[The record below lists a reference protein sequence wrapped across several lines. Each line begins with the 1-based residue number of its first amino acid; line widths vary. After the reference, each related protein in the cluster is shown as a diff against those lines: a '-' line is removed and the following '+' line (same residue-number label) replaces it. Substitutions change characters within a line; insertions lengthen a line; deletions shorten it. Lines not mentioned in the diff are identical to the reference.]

1 MRIVGTSYTD
11 VPPGP
16 CLSVDR
22 LSRLTG
28 LGARGD
34 EGKLNVNTARDVPRV
49 GSHAYIKHTKCK
61 KYVSFCFIV
70 FDPFFLIVGKKDIT
84 QLMRK
89 QWRKMA
95 IVIPGFSEKDNF
107 VHKRI

>member
-28 LGARGD
+28 LGVRGD

-84 QLMRK
+84 QLMR
-89 QWRKMA
+89 
-95 IVIPGFSEKDNF
+95 
-107 VHKRI
+107 